1 MTQDRNIA
9 QELEELKSSLAGKAA
24 LNPYSVPEGYFDGL
38 AGEIIR
44 RIRAMEAAD
53 ANEELRHLSPV
64 LSALSKD
71 MPYQLPEG
79 YFDTL
84 SSSLT
89 NAVLH
94 GEKAVADE
102 LEAVSPL
109 LGSLKKEMPFSTP
122 AGYFTQEIRIPAEV
136 RQPESKVVALG
147 VRNWFRYA
155 AAAVITGVVALSA
168 LQFSGSSSTAVD
180 PNKDAHAW
188 VKKNTEKI
196 NTENIEALL
205 QLTTAP
211 EELAP
216 KNAIASAETGFKSAK
231 ELVKDI
237 PEEEIRE
244 FLEETEVLNE
254 IITNEASDESINR

>member
-24 LNPYSVPEGYFDGL
+24 RNPYSVPEGYFDGL
-38 AGEIIR
+38 AGEVIR

-64 LSALSKD
+64 LSALSKN

-89 NAVLH
+89 NALLH
-94 GEKAVADE
+94 GDKDPEDE
-102 LEAVSPL
+102 LEAVAPL
-109 LGSLKKEMPFSTP
+109 LGRLKKEMPFSTP
-122 AGYFTQEIRIPAEV
+122 AGYFTEEIRIPAEV
-136 RQPESKVVALG
+136 RQPEPKVVALG

-155 AAAVITGVVALSA
+155 AAAVITGVVALSV
-168 LQFSGSSSTAVD
+168 LQFSGSSNTVD

-196 NTENIEALL
+196 KTENIEALL
-205 QLTTAP
+205 QLTTAA

-216 KNAIASAETGFKSAK
+216 KNAIASAETSFKSAK

-254 IITNEASDESINR
+254 IITNDASDESINR